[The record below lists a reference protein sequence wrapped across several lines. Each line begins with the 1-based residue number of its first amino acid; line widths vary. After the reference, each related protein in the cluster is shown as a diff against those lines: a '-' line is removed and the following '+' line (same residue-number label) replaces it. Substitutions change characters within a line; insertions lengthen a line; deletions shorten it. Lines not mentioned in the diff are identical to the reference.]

1 MKTSYKLFVS
11 LIGIAMLL
19 LSSSIIAQEVGDI
32 LWEDDYSDTA
42 TDPGCLMDVGWM
54 YYNEDDG
61 LAGAIVQQ
69 TAENTAFLQT
79 GNFSSFVG
87 AVVKQSNGCPE
98 IDTADDARGHML
110 LVDSS
115 KGAPNS
121 EITFNVNFKKIE
133 SSFFAV
139 SMRMVQ
145 RDTSETLPDSDPT
158 VEGSYVCM
166 ISPLQQTIMLARVLG
181 NEDGGDEGGAEY
193 DFLNPEQ
200 WKQFAATTD
209 FELEQNL
216 PYWVKFYMYENTLKM
231 KIWEGALDD
240 EEDGWLIETT
250 EPEDEY
256 RATGTF
262 SMFSIISSVP
272 TATDQVEID
281 NVVVRSTGGAVGVE
295 EKFSS
300 LPTEFELM
308 ANYPNPFNPTTN
320 IQFALP
326 SNSNVKLTVVNALG
340 QVVAELVNGEL
351 SAGVHDVS
359 WNAVNMTSGIYFYT
373 IQADNFVQT
382 RKMLLLK

>member
-1 MKTSYKLFVS
+1 MKASYK
-11 LIGIAMLL
+11 
-19 LSSSIIAQEVGDI
+19 SIISFVGMALLVSSLSFAQEVGDI
-32 LWEDDYSDTA
+32 LWQDNYSDTA

-54 YYNEDDG
+54 YYDESDG
-61 LAGAIVQQ
+61 LAGALVQQ
-69 TAENTAFLQT
+69 TAEGTAFLQT

-98 IDTADDARGHML
+98 IDTADSDRGQML

-133 SSFFAV
+133 NSFFAV

-145 RDTSETLPDSDPT
+145 RDTSESYPDSDPT

-193 DFLNPEQ
+193 DFLNPAN
-200 WKQFAATTD
+200 WKQFAATQN

-216 PYWVKFYMYENTLKM
+216 PYWVKFYVYENTYKM
-231 KIWEGALDD
+231 KIWEGDLED
-240 EEDGWLIETT
+240 EEDVWLLEVT
-250 EPEDEY
+250 EPADEY

-262 SMFSIISSVP
+262 TMFSIISSDP
-272 TATDQVEID
+272 AITDQVEID
-281 NVVVRSTGGAVGVE
+281 NVVVRSTGGAVGVD
-295 EKFSS
+295 EKITS
-300 LPTEFELM
+300 LPTEFQLM

-326 SNSNVKLTVVNALG
+326 VNSQVKLTVVNALG
-340 QVVAELVNGEL
+340 QVVSELVNGEL
-351 SAGVHDVS
+351 SAGIHDVS
-359 WNAVNMTSGIYFYT
+359 WNAANVSSGIYFYR
-373 IQADNFVQT
+373 IEANNFMQT
-382 RKMLLLK
+382 RKMMLIK